1 MRPTLSLIRREIGA
15 YFLSPIA
22 YVVIAVFLFV
32 TGRLFYVMMD
42 QLTTRG
48 PRGVEFPLQ
57 VILGNGPFWVIFLFI
72 PALLT
77 MRLLAEERSTG
88 TLEMLMTSPLR
99 DWQVVLSKYAASL
112 IFYLLMWLP
121 TLLYLPILM
130 RARIAEGSVDYRPIL
145 SSVVGVVLVGAMF
158 LALGLFISSL
168 FRSQLVAAL
177 ISMCASLFFVA
188 GAFWRVE
195 DFDSTGAG
203 SLAWLWQYLGPV
215 VSGFSSFV
223 SVPLHFQQDFARG
236 IVDTRHLILYLSVT
250 VFCLFLTVRSLESR
264 RWR

>member
-1 MRPTLSLIRREIGA
+1 MRATVSLIRREIGA

-32 TGRLFYVMMD
+32 TGRLFYLMLD

-57 VILGNGPFWVIFLFI
+57 MILGNGFFWVVFLFI

-88 TLEMLMTSPLR
+88 TLEMLMTAPVR
-99 DWQVVLSKYAASL
+99 DWQVVLSKYAASF
-112 IFYLLMWLP
+112 IFFLLMWVP
-121 TLLYLPILM
+121 TLLYLPILL
-130 RARIAEGSVDYRPIL
+130 RARTADGPVDYMPIF
-145 SSVVGVVLVGAMF
+145 SCMVGVILAGAMF
-158 LALGLFISSL
+158 LALGLLISSL

-177 ISMCASLFFVA
+177 ISLVVSLVFVA
-188 GAFWRVE
+188 GAFWRAE
-195 DFDSTGAG
+195 E
-203 SLAWLWQYLGPV
+203 V
-215 VSGFSSFV
+215 VSEEGGLGSFSRMIAPSISALTSYV
-223 SVPLHFQQDFARG
+223 SVPLHFQNDFTRG
-236 IVDTRHLILYLSVT
+236 IVDTRHVVLYLSVT
-250 VFCLFLTVRSLESR
+250 MFCLFLTVRSLESR